1 MQTVTRW
8 KLQLRHL
15 LHVGESRGYMAACAA
30 LVTHQ
35 SQECMGVLT
44 DTTIQPKC
52 GMKITQNG
60 REKQCVIE

>member
-15 LHVGESRGYMAACAA
+15 HLPVGESMAYMATCAVF
-30 LVTHQ
+30 VTHQ

-44 DTTIQPKC
+44 GTTNIVDD
-52 GMKITQNG
+52 
-60 REKQCVIE
+60 VICCNRL